1 MKKWWVTALFIFSPI
16 ILGFLISIP
25 LGIPEKYA
33 LLQKPPL
40 SPPPILFPIVWTI
53 LYLLMGLG
61 SYIAYKSALN
71 NNTPISEPLTP
82 YIIQLLF
89 NFLWTPVFFGF
100 RNYLLGAIISLIIIV
115 FLIWTII
122 EFFKL
127 NRFSAYIQL
136 PYLLWSIFA
145 SYLSFG
151 VFFLNM

>member
-1 MKKWWVTALFIFSPI
+1 MKKWWVTALFVFSPLV
-16 ILGFLISIP
+16 LGFLISIP
-25 LGIPEKYA
+25 LDIPEKYA

-53 LYLLMGLG
+53 LYLLMGIG
-61 SYIAYKSALN
+61 SYTVYKS
-71 NNTPISEPLTP
+71 NTDIPTSEPFTP

-89 NFLWTPVFFGF
+89 NLLWTPVFFGF
-100 RNYLLGAIISLIIIV
+100 RNYLLGSIISLLIIV

-122 EFFKL
+122 EFYRVNK
-127 NRFSAYIQL
+127 FSAYIQI

-151 VFFLNM
+151 ILFLNM